1 MDAVNEHENKALIR
15 RWLEAADG
23 GFPAHFDAFFVS
35 GYRGHLSGRIH
46 MDLAELVRLERGFAA
61 GFTDVKRAIDDL
73 LAMEDKV
80 VLRLTTTAMHTG
92 EFQGIAPTGRRVT
105 FTGMVIYRIEEGRIA
120 ESWGEIDFGS
130 LWRQLTTPSA
140 N

>member
-1 MDAVNEHENKALIR
+1 MDEGENKTLIR

-23 GFPAHFDAFFVS
+23 GFPDDFSSFFAS
-35 GYRGHLSGRIH
+35 DYRGHLSGRIH
-46 MDLAELVRLERGFAA
+46 MDLQELVRLERGFAA
-61 GFTDVKRAIDDL
+61 GFTEVKRAIDDL
-73 LAMEDKV
+73 LAADGKV

-92 EFQGIAPTGRRVT
+92 EWQGIAPTGRQVT
-105 FTGMVIYRIEEGRIA
+105 FTGMVIYRIANGRIA

-130 LWRQLTTPSA
+130 LWRQLTSPTA